1 MMTINCPKC
10 NAAMQVD
17 ESAAGQTVQC
27 YACQTPFQ
35 VPAAAPVAAAPVAAA
50 PAAAPAAPAGPNA
63 AQAALANAQAQAAA
77 VAGKAL
83 SALSC
88 GTGKLM
94 QSKFG
99 KNIALWIGVIAL
111 VSTIILWVL
120 LIAAINT
127 RPSFSSDAED
137 TAEMI
142 FEQYVSTQGMGF
154 SKEAYFWDKFGDD
167 CIDDAEYEVLEK
179 GDYAVVLVKSK
190 INGKTVAKVYTLMKN
205 SDGKYIVISKR
216 EFAEGVGRDWLE
228 DNGKKIG
235 DHEEKDETNDIN
247 YDNID

>member
-27 YACQTPFQ
+27 YACQVPFQ
-35 VPAAAPVAAAPVAAA
+35 VPA
-50 PAAAPAAPAGPNA
+50 PAAAPAAVPAATAAAPAAPAA
-63 AQAALANAQAQAAA
+63 AQAKAALANAQAQAAA
-77 VAGKAL
+77 VAGKAF

-99 KNIALWIGVIAL
+99 KNIALWIGVVAL

-120 LIAAINT
+120 LIAVVNS

-142 FEQYVSTQGMGF
+142 FEQYVNRNGMGF
-154 SKEAYFWDKFGDD
+154 SKEAYFWNKFGDD

-179 GDYAVVLVKSK
+179 DDYAVVLVKSK
-190 INGKTVAKVYTLMKN
+190 INGKTIAQVYTLMKN
-205 SDGKYIVISKR
+205 SDGKYIEISGR
-216 EFAEGVGRDWLE
+216 EFAEGVGRSWLE

-235 DHEEKDETNDIN
+235 DHEDKDESDDIN